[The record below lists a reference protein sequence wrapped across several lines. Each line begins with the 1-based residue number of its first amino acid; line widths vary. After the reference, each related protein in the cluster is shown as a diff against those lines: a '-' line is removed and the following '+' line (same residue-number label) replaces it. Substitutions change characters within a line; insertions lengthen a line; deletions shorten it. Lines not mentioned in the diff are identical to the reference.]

1 MYFRRQAEVLL
12 GLARATVDLGVARRP
27 RSLATE
33 FQDKADEFDGDEA
46 DFSQMPSGG
55 GGHRATST
63 VANFG
68 WPWWNQ
74 FHCGVCVLEV
84 TVQGVLP
91 VQRGSGIQPGPRC
104 APTGRRRAGRRA
116 ASVLQPAAGCM
127 VRGPNNYQI
136 AQSLAAD
143 AALPRP
149 AGMIMSALKA
159 AEARRSGK
167 P

>member
-1 MYFRRQAEVLL
+1 
-12 GLARATVDLGVARRP
+12 
-27 RSLATE
+27 
-33 FQDKADEFDGDEA
+33 
-46 DFSQMPSGG
+46 
-55 GGHRATST
+55 
-63 VANFG
+63 
-68 WPWWNQ
+68 
-74 FHCGVCVLEV
+74 
-84 TVQGVLP
+84 
-91 VQRGSGIQPGPRC
+91 
-104 APTGRRRAGRRA
+104 
-116 ASVLQPAAGCM
+116 M